1 MFYTGTGS
9 SLQIGKE
16 TEYGTAVTPTALI
29 DLTSESI
36 KVAVEKGDEG
46 SLLASKT
53 PMSRDLLSIT
63 VSGR

>member
-16 TEYGTAVTPTALI
+16 SEYGTAVTPTALI

-36 KVAVEKGDEG
+36 KGERDRQDI
-46 SLLASKT
+46 ASFT
-53 PMSRDLLSIT
+53 DT
-63 VSGR
+63 VSISHNF